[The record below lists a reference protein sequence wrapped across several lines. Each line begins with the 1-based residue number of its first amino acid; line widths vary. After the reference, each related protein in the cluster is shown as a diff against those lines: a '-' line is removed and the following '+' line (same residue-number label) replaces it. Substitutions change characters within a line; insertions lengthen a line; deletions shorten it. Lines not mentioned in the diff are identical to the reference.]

1 MKLLRYGQVGSEQP
15 GVLDGSG
22 NIRSLSS
29 VVDDLGP
36 ATLDSLQAKL
46 AQLSIESLPLC
57 PPGTRVGSPIAR
69 PGKIV
74 CIGLNYRAHAV
85 EAGMQIPLE
94 PVVFLKA
101 SSSLSG
107 PYDPV
112 ILPANSSKCDWE
124 VELGVIIGRK
134 AKRVSPGAALD
145 HVLGYC
151 VVNDVSERAFQLERG
166 GQWTKGKSADTFCPV
181 GPYLVTA
188 DEIANPQALWLR
200 CEVSGRMAQDSN
212 TSDMI
217 FSVAEA
223 ISYLSFFMTLEPG
236 DLICTGTPQGV
247 GHGHKPPIYLQN
259 GDVMTLSIE
268 GLGEQRQQVVAERE

>member
-15 GVLDGSG
+15 GVLDRSG

-29 VVDDLGP
+29 VINDLGP
-36 ATLDSLQAKL
+36 ATLGSVQAKL
-46 AQLSIESLPLC
+46 AGLSIESLPLC
-57 PPGTRVGSPIAR
+57 PPGTRVGAPIAR

-85 EAGMQIPLE
+85 EAGMPIPLE

-112 ILPANSSKCDWE
+112 ILPVNSSKCDWE

-134 AKRVSPGAALD
+134 AKRVSPDAALD

-181 GPYLVTA
+181 GPYLVTT
-188 DEIANPQALWLR
+188 DEIANPQALRLR
-200 CEVSGRMAQDSN
+200 CEVSGRVAQDSS

-217 FSVAEA
+217 FSVADA

-247 GHGHKPPIYLQN
+247 GHGHKPPIYLQD

-268 GLGEQRQQVVAERE
+268 GLGEQRQPVVAER

>member
-15 GVLDGSG
+15 GVLDRSG

-29 VVDDLGP
+29 VINDLGP
-36 ATLDSLQAKL
+36 ATLGSVQAKL
-46 AQLSIESLPLC
+46 AGLSIESLPLC
-57 PPGTRVGSPIAR
+57 PPGTRVGAPIAR

-85 EAGMQIPLE
+85 EAGMPIPLE

-112 ILPANSSKCDWE
+112 ILPVNSSKCDWE

-134 AKRVSPGAALD
+134 AKRVSPDAALD

-181 GPYLVTA
+181 GPYLVTT
-188 DEIANPQALWLR
+188 DEIANPQALRLR
-200 CEVSGRMAQDSN
+200 CEVSGRVAQDSS

-217 FSVAEA
+217 FSVADA

-247 GHGHKPPIYLQN
+247 GHGHKPPIYLQD
-259 GDVMTLSIE
+259 GDVMTLSID
-268 GLGEQRQQVVAERE
+268 GLGEQRQPVVAER